1 MRRLVV
7 ARSSPN
13 GRQVDRKMGSYK
25 DLVVWNLARE
35 VVKMAYELSSELPDS
50 ERYGLVSQ
58 LRRAAVSIPCNI
70 AEGAGR
76 RTDGSFAQFLRIAV
90 GSANELE
97 TLLILAVDLG
107 LLREESTQQI
117 NSKLKS
123 LGIKLQNLTKSI
135 KGDVVRETAAVYA
148 RESDVDDLATT
159 RRQQDDSEAAD
170 N

>member
-1 MRRLVV
+1 
-7 ARSSPN
+7 
-13 GRQVDRKMGSYK
+13 MGSYK

-35 VVKMAYELSSELPDS
+35 VVKEVYELSSELPDA
-50 ERYGLVSQ
+50 EKYGLVSQ
-58 LRRAAVSIPCNI
+58 LRRATVSIPCNI

-76 RTDGSFAQFLRIAV
+76 KTDGSFVQFLRISI
-90 GSANELE
+90 GSLNEVE

-107 LLREESTQQI
+107 LLKEESTQQI

-135 KGDVVRETAAVYA
+135 KNDVVRETAAVYGHT
-148 RESDVDDLATT
+148 SVDDDLAIT
-159 RRQQDDSEAAD
+159 RRLLED